1 MNKLFAAMAKA
12 FPEIEGATK
21 DSNNPAFKSKYAD
34 LSSVSE
40 AIKPALINH
49 GLFYVQLTHEQQGGV
64 CIETQVCHESGEQM
78 SFGKLFVPAGKQD
91 AQGYGSALTYA
102 RRYSLMTAFGVCP
115 EDDDGNAAVR
125 APVNDRHGNEAAGP
139 EEPALREKL
148 EGPFASKSALQA
160 GMRSFVNKLL
170 AAQSVAEIEALEAEN
185 AAELAQCE
193 RYLPVW
199 WNGDGADKRGVK
211 GQIADA
217 KASLVGADEGM
228 FGALVRSMKEC
239 ETLKGLTAWCATNEN
254 LIDGLNDIDRRRF
267 EKERDQFESGLSAVA
282 RRNAG

>member
-40 AIKPALINH
+40 AIKPALLNH

-125 APVNDRHGNEAAGP
+125 GSPQPEKAPDRIGEDQRTTLMTLANQAGADMKGFCTYYKIGSLPELPASKYAHAKAMLEKKLAEKQAGPMKEAA
-139 EEPALREKL
+139 
-148 EGPFASKSALQA
+148 
-160 GMRSFVNKLL
+160 
-170 AAQSVAEIEALEAEN
+170 
-185 AAELAQCE
+185 
-193 RYLPVW
+193 
-199 WNGDGADKRGVK
+199 
-211 GQIADA
+211 
-217 KASLVGADEGM
+217 
-228 FGALVRSMKEC
+228 
-239 ETLKGLTAWCATNEN
+239 
-254 LIDGLNDIDRRRF
+254 
-267 EKERDQFESGLSAVA
+267 
-282 RRNAG
+282 

>member
-125 APVNDRHGNEAAGP
+125 AAPQQRPVNDHQ
-139 EEPALREKL
+139 PATKPPRPK
-148 EGPFASKSALQA
+148 P
-160 GMRSFVNKLL
+160 
-170 AAQSVAEIEALEAEN
+170 EALNGIMKTRAEARTKYGEIVRELHGCGDEDTLTAYLATV
-185 AAELAQCE
+185 AAELSQFE
-193 RYLPVW
+193 MQLPEA
-199 WNGDGADKRGVK
+199 WNGDGSDVFPGLKRE
-211 GQIADA
+211 IDA
-217 KASLVGADEGM
+217 ARIRCAGEEMVNR
-228 FGALVRSMKEC
+228 VR
-239 ETLKGLTAWCATNEN
+239 
-254 LIDGLNDIDRRRF
+254 
-267 EKERDQFESGLSAVA
+267 
-282 RRNAG
+282 AG